1 VFLFWTPKLLVDMG
15 MGSASAAMTSA
26 IFPLLGCL
34 GTIFLG
40 WYTDRHAKQ
49 GDRTGMMTLMLAGLA
64 VSLLVISVLIPYRL
78 EYQYGVVAFL
88 GLGGFCLYGPYSMSA
103 GCLSLDIAGSK
114 GAGTCTGMIDGVG
127 YIGGA
132 LAAWGAGVISDRLG
146 WGQVFLVLAVISA
159 FTTAWTAYMSW
170 SHRRRARFS

>member
-1 VFLFWTPKLLVDMG
+1 
-15 MGSASAAMTSA
+15 
-26 IFPLLGCL
+26 
-34 GTIFLG
+34 
-40 WYTDRHAKQ
+40 
-49 GDRTGMMTLMLAGLA
+49 MTLMLAGLA